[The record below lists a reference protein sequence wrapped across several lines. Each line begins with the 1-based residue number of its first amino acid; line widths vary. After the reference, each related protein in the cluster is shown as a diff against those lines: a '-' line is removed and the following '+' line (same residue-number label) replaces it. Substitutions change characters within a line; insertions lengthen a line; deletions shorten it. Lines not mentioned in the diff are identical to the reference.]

1 MRLIGVQEFE
11 MLEPNSVLQK
21 RYRIIKQLGQ
31 GGMGAVYEAIDQR
44 VKCMVVLKRTL
55 FDHEDLRRAFEREA
69 RLLANLRHP
78 ALPKVTDHFVEGGGQ
93 YLVMEHIPGQDLG
106 QMLKAFGR
114 PFAPAEVLLGADEL
128 LRVLDYLHGLNP
140 PILHRDIKPSNL
152 KLTESGE
159 VFLLDFGLAKGAAGQ
174 MSTIGRAVRSFPGYT
189 PSYAPLEQI
198 LRSDSQQPER
208 HWVEVLNQIDPV
220 EVERI
225 LATPTDER
233 ADLYSLGATL
243 HHLLTNEMPTNAGY
257 RALYVWRNQSDP
269 VRLVS
274 ELNPLVPAEVADVVG
289 SAMALNPERRL
300 PSAGTMRAA
309 LRDAGQS
316 LRTHTG
322 LAGLRTIPDEVR
334 EAIAEEAARRVSQIF
349 DTKFDEL
356 SGHLKSTR
364 LSLQSLGAEV
374 EPLKKTSAE
383 AESLR
388 KDLSS
393 LVAEINR
400 LQKALDEAR
409 QTGAVARHVTQQA
422 AERAAKEVAWEV
434 VPQLAELLIKRRLDE
449 KAAEAGAPAP
459 QFTPPPNETP
469 EEKKARLERIIAEAK
484 TKKEAALAQPVVQR
498 RATDMDFPVEVSE
511 EDKRFHNEARRF
523 ARLLVSE
530 TKLRSEQKV
539 RDGRDAGD
547 LYDRLREDI
556 DRSRQMYDKRVRP
569 EVSGRYDYFHHELVN
584 MLAEGDPSKL
594 GADYPGA

>member
-55 FDHEDLRRAFEREA
+55 FDSEDLRRAFEREA
-69 RLLANLRHP
+69 GLLANLRHP
-78 ALPKVTDHFVEGGGQ
+78 ALPKVTDYFVEGGGQ
-93 YLVMEHIPGQDLG
+93 YLVMDHIPGQDLG

-114 PFAPAEVLLGADEL
+114 PFAPAEVLRWADEL
-128 LRVLDYLHGLNP
+128 LRVLEYLHGLNP

-208 HWVEVLNQIDPV
+208 HWVEVLKQIDAV

-243 HHLLTNEMPTNAGY
+243 YHLLTNDMPTNAGY
-257 RALYVWRNQSDP
+257 RALYVWRKLSDP
-269 VRLVS
+269 VRPMS
-274 ELNPLVPAEVADVVG
+274 ELNPLVPAEVAEVVG
-289 SAMALNPERRL
+289 SAMALNPERRP
-300 PSAGTMRAA
+300 PSAGAMRAA

-322 LAGLRTIPDEVR
+322 LVGLQTIPDEVR

-364 LSLQSLGAEV
+364 LSLEILGTEV
-374 EPLKKTSAE
+374 EPLKRTSAE
-383 AESLR
+383 TESLR
-388 KDLSS
+388 KDLTG
-393 LVAEINR
+393 LVDEIDH

-409 QTGAVARHVTQQA
+409 KTGAVARHVTEQA

-434 VPQLAELLIKRRLDE
+434 IPQLAELLIKQQLDE
-449 KAAEAGAPAP
+449 KAAEARA
-459 QFTPPPNETP
+459 
-469 EEKKARLERIIAEAK
+469 
-484 TKKEAALAQPVVQR
+484 KKEAPPAQPVVQR

-511 EDKRFHNEARRF
+511 EEKRFHNEARRF

-530 TKLRSEQKV
+530 IKLYNEQKV

-569 EVSGRYDYFHHELVN
+569 EVSRRYDYFHHELVN
-584 MLAEGDPSKL
+584 NIAAGDPSKL
-594 GADYPGA
+594 GEDYPGPSLTYFPFYPNRRKGI